1 MERDEL
7 NGADPADVAALIAAQ
22 LTAKRPRRRIS
33 AGKSG
38 ERIGLVAKRV
48 LPHRWFEAAAKG
60 SLGVQ

>member
-1 MERDEL
+1 MPLAR
-7 NGADPADVAALIAAQ
+7 IAE
-22 LTAKRPRRRIS
+22 RPRRQLDQDTS